1 MPRTD
6 AELIALWL
14 HGRAERTIE
23 SYKLDI
29 GQFLNFA
36 KCPLS
41 DITLEMLQGFST
53 YLQGRNLKDSSR
65 TRKINVVKSLFT
77 FATEQQHIP
86 MNVAAAIKPPKTS
99 TNLAGRIL
107 SKEDVATLI
116 ASASSERDRLFLLLT
131 YAIATRASETC
142 ALTWEDFTVRA
153 DKKVQVSICGKG
165 GKVASV
171 MVPQSVWQ
179 QLQVLE
185 GAGSKPFPFTRRE
198 GHNIIKRAVKNAGL
212 NPKISLH
219 WLRHAHARHAIE
231 AGAPL
236 HVVRDTLRHAS
247 IATTNFYLESF
258 PDQCANDYL
267 EF

>member
-1 MPRTD
+1 MQRTD
-6 AELIALWL
+6 ADIIALWL

-23 SYKLDI
+23 SYRLDI
-29 GQFLNFA
+29 EQFLNFA
-36 KCPLS
+36 SCPLA
-41 DITLEMLQGFST
+41 DITLETLQGFST
-53 YLQGRNLKDSSR
+53 HLQQRNLKNSSR
-65 TRKINVVKSLFT
+65 TRKLNVVKSLFA
-77 FATEQQHIP
+77 FATEQRHIS
-86 MNVAAAIKPPKTS
+86 MNIAAAIKPPKTS

-142 ALTWEDFTVRA
+142 SLKWENFTVRS
-153 DKKVQVSICGKG
+153 DGKVQVSICGKG

-171 MVPQSVWQ
+171 MVPGSVWR
-179 QLQVLE
+179 QLQMLRRE
-185 GAGSKPFPFTRRE
+185 GSRLFPFTRRE

-231 AGAPL
+231 AGAPI
-236 HVVRDTLRHAS
+236 HVVRDSLRHSS
-247 IATTNFYLESF
+247 IATTNWYLESF
-258 PDQCANDYL
+258 PDESSSNYL
-267 EF
+267 GL